1 MLKRFKRI
9 VRKTINNNRRIMS
22 HGDLIEQLLEQR
34 LAEFPENPVFVESGG
49 GVSTLSLAKTGK
61 ALNAKVYSLDYNADK
76 VDDLKS
82 RSGELVSNVEYMIDD
97 SLKSLAKIVE
107 RHAQIDFLFL
117 DSAASAMHTFRE
129 FQIAEPILKP
139 GACLLV
145 DNAALPQE
153 KHLLSPVRK
162 GKILVPYLLASPY
175 WEVTAHPGAGDSMIS
190 AVMRETA
197 DFADP
202 LYEDP
207 EYIDSW
213 KTFFD
218 SKIDSK

>member
-1 MLKRFKRI
+1 
-9 VRKTINNNRRIMS
+9 MS
-22 HGDLIEQLLEQR
+22 HGDLIERLLEQH
-34 LAEFPENPVFVESGG
+34 LTEFPENPVFVESGG

-61 ALNAKVYSLDYNADK
+61 KLNAKVYSLDYNADK
-76 VDDLKS
+76 VDDLKA
-82 RSGELVSNVEYMIDD
+82 RSGTLLSNVEYMIDD
-97 SLKSLAKIVE
+97 SLNSLAKIVKRQE
-107 RHAQIDFLFL
+107 RIDFLFL
-117 DSAASAMHTFRE
+117 DSAASAMHTFHE
-129 FQIAEPILKP
+129 FQISEPRLKA

-145 DNAALPQE
+145 DNAALPCV
-153 KHLLSPVRK
+153 KNLLSPVRK

-175 WEVTAHPGAGDSMIS
+175 WEVTSHPEAGDSMIS

-202 LYEDP
+202 SYEDP
-207 EYIDSW
+207 DYIDSW